1 VTFTR
6 KEVAVLVVCIAMG
19 VGTTLAIVIR
29 TWEPAVACLVVLQL
43 LTVWLGLTT
52 LRRRPISH
60 ASVLDRIEQR
70 LDELSLRVVTESQAT
85 ARELSDLAE
94 QLRRPD
100 EAHKPADKT

>member
-1 VTFTR
+1 MTFTR

-43 LTVWLGLTT
+43 LTVGLGLTI
-52 LRRRPISH
+52 LRRRPVSH

-94 QLRRPD
+94 QLRRPGD
-100 EAHKPADKT
+100 APKPSGET